1 MGNKA
6 SNIIYKVIDMSPEFI
21 VITVGSFILLLFG
34 IAVLVALR
42 LLSAARYITNDS
54 SYSIISSIGWI
65 IITGGT
71 VGLLISPVGILAFF
85 GWILIIIVVIE
96 TTRQHRRTQ
105 QNALLWSMA
114 ISAEKSVPLDLA
126 IEAFAHEGQG
136 LIKLK
141 AKKLAELLKSGVSLP
156 EALDKVP
163 GLLPAPV
170 LTMIHSG
177 HESGTLSK
185 TLRQA
190 LTSRDLFAIIWS
202 SLIAKLLYIF
212 FVICTGGSI
221 VLFVIYK
228 IIPSYEK
235 IFRDFGRALPPVTQ
249 ALIRSSH
256 FIQNNWY
263 IFVPLDLL
271 FVGVAIYIFISYLGW
286 VPFYL
291 PGVGRLMRRRH
302 TAAILDSLALAA
314 EYNRPVGNSIAT
326 LAASYPLH
334 SIRRKL
340 KLVEKDVT
348 QGSDWCESLYQ
359 HGLIKSVDKAV
370 LKAAQR
376 VNNLPWA
383 MREMADSNRRRLA
396 YRLNALV
403 QLAYPPVILCLGV
416 IVMFIVVSIFLPLIS
431 LISKL
436 SFI

>member
-1 MGNKA
+1 
-6 SNIIYKVIDMSPEFI
+6 
-21 VITVGSFILLLFG
+21 
-34 IAVLVALR
+34 
-42 LLSAARYITNDS
+42 
-54 SYSIISSIGWI
+54 
-65 IITGGT
+65 
-71 VGLLISPVGILAFF
+71 
-85 GWILIIIVVIE
+85 
-96 TTRQHRRTQ
+96 
-105 QNALLWSMA
+105 
-114 ISAEKSVPLDLA
+114 
-126 IEAFAHEGQG
+126 
-136 LIKLK
+136 
-141 AKKLAELLKSGVSLP
+141 
-156 EALDKVP
+156 
-163 GLLPAPV
+163 
-170 LTMIHSG
+170 
-177 HESGTLSK
+177 
-185 TLRQA
+185 
-190 LTSRDLFAIIWS
+190 
-202 SLIAKLLYIF
+202 
-212 FVICTGGSI
+212 
-221 VLFVIYK
+221 
-228 IIPSYEK
+228 
-235 IFRDFGRALPPVTQ
+235 
-249 ALIRSSH
+249 
-256 FIQNNWY
+256 
-263 IFVPLDLL
+263 
-271 FVGVAIYIFISYLGW
+271 
-286 VPFYL
+286 
-291 PGVGRLMRRRH
+291 MRRRH